1 MDEMYNDKFDN
12 AGSKEVMN
20 FANSWTIMIDIQTEK
35 NLVLNVAW
43 SAAVL
48 AMKFVLEIKID

>member
-1 MDEMYNDKFDN
+1 MDEMYNDKFGN

-20 FANSWTIMIDIQTEK
+20 FANSWTIIIDIEKEK

-48 AMKFVLEIKID
+48 AMKFVFEIKID